1 MFKAPIELKIEIA
14 ESEYLKNLRDLY
26 PKIFIELNIVKITCK
41 TVTEVWMEYLDIMKR
56 VKKK

>member
-41 TVTEVWMEYLDIMKR
+41 TVTEVWM
-56 VKKK
+56 